1 VAQEG
6 YDRLMA
12 LTDSRYRLSMIVARR
27 AAQLKGGIPTTLDSD
42 EMPAARQNTVS
53 VAMREFEL
61 GREVRWGDELPT
73 FDELK
78 RTVVEERGARNP
90 ASRSRA
96 SASRATTRTDPRGWR
111 GLGPVRGA
119 GPPWPRARVA
129 AGRPGPSDAAMVYH
143 ACICRVKS
151 TASA

>member
-1 VAQEG
+1 MAQEG

-27 AAQLKGGIPTTLDSD
+27 AAQLKGGIPTTLDAE
-42 EMPAARQNTVS
+42 EMPEAGQNTVS

-78 RTVVEERGARNP
+78 RTVVEERRREEP
-90 ASRSRA
+90 SFTVSRVSFE
-96 SASRATTRTDPRGWR
+96 
-111 GLGPVRGA
+111 
-119 GPPWPRARVA
+119 
-129 AGRPGPSDAAMVYH
+129 SDDED
-143 ACICRVKS
+143 
-151 TASA
+151 